1 MNQLFAEESNMPEA
15 GTVMKTD
22 LITVTRDTPI
32 HEAIRTLVDNN
43 ITGLPVVNDDMTLA
57 GIITEKDVLN
67 LLYDYRDKPGK
78 VEEYMTEEVIRF
90 EHRDSLIDITR
101 SFMDNHFRR
110 VPIVTNGK
118 LVGIVSRKDIIA
130 YMLKLRRKDKAAV

>member
-1 MNQLFAEESNMPEA
+1 MPEA